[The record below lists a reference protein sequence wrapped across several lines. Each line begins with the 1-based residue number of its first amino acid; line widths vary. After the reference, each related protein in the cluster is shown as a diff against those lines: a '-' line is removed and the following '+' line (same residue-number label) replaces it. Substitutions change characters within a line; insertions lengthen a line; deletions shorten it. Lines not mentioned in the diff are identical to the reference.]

1 MIAFKPRWPAHS
13 CGVGPRAN
21 STIISSSKKVVPD
34 HDSKMKV
41 AGRKHAADANG
52 AKTKPVIKLVTML
65 SGSLASIGREVLNR
79 ISQKTGARAVPKK
92 AVLTCPA
99 NASP

>member
-1 MIAFKPRWPAHS
+1 MASSFVRCWPKGQLDDH
-13 CGVGPRAN
+13 
-21 STIISSSKKVVPD
+21 KLFEKVVPD